1 MSKIEKK
8 IVFDFLLSSTS
19 VKMSVKMNPSFR
31 MSYDSPS

>member
-19 VKMSVKMNPSFR
+19 VKMNPSFR